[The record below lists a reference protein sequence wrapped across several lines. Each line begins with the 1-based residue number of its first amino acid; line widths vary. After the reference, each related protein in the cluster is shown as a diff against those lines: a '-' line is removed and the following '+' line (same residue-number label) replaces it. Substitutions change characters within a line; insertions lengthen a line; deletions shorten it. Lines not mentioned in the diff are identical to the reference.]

1 MGPMRHPLHSAL
13 VHLPF
18 GLLAAASLCDGLT
31 WAFGAPFTEV
41 ARIDLLLG
49 LIASVPAIGSGLMDL
64 RRLPRDDGPTIA
76 AAWHISAMSC
86 AVILYLVSY
95 LMRRDPSVTGPA
107 MAVGF
112 VGLAALGFGGFWG
125 GDLVHRFGVG
135 RVSSSPEPVAPLVST
150 SATASAGPSPRTV
163 S

>member
-1 MGPMRHPLHSAL
+1 MRHPLHPAL

-18 GLLAAASLCDGLT
+18 GLLAAASVCDGLT
-31 WAFGAPFTEV
+31 WVFGASFAEV
-41 ARIDLLLG
+41 ARINLLLG
-49 LIASVPAIGSGLMDL
+49 LISSAPAVGSGLLDL
-64 RRLPRDDGPTIA
+64 RRLPRDDGPLIA
-76 AAWHISAMSC
+76 ATWHISAMCC

-95 LMRRDPSVTGPA
+95 LMRRDASVTGAA

-112 VGLAALGFGGFWG
+112 VGFAALVFGGFWG

-135 RVSSSPEPVAPLVST
+135 RVSSSLEPDAPP
-150 SATASAGPSPRTV
+150 APASGTTGAGHSPRTA

>member
-1 MGPMRHPLHSAL
+1 MRHPLHSAL

-18 GLLAAASLCDGLT
+18 GLFAAASVCDALT
-31 WAFGAPFTEV
+31 WAFGGVSFAEV
-41 ARIDLLLG
+41 ARMNLLLG
-49 LIASVPAIGSGLMDL
+49 LISSVPAVGSGLLDL

-76 AAWHISAMSC
+76 ATWHISAMSC

-95 LMRRDPSVTGPA
+95 LMRRDPSVTGSA

-112 VGLAALGFGGFWG
+112 VGLAALVFGGFWG
-125 GDLVHRFGVG
+125 GELVHRFGVG
-135 RVSSSPEPVAPLVST
+135 HVSSTPEPVAPPA
-150 SATASAGPSPRTV
+150 ATAGAASAGHSPRTA

>member
-1 MGPMRHPLHSAL
+1 MRHPLHSAL

-18 GLLAAASLCDGLT
+18 GLFAAASVCDALT
-31 WAFGAPFTEV
+31 WAFGGVSFTEV
-41 ARIDLLLG
+41 ARMNLLLG
-49 LIASVPAIGSGLMDL
+49 LISSVPAVGSGLLDL

-76 AAWHISAMSC
+76 ATWHIGAMSC

-95 LMRRDPSVTGPA
+95 LMRRDPTATGSA

-125 GDLVHRFGVG
+125 GELVHRFGVG
-135 RVSSSPEPVAPLVST
+135 RVSPPPEPVAPSPT
-150 SATASAGPSPRTV
+150 AGAASAGHSPRTA